1 MFLRICEDRGLE
13 AYGELRNA
21 ASGRDIY
28 SALLKLFERADQR
41 YNSGLFHF
49 QREKGRSEKPDEL
62 TPHLT
67 VDDKVLKP
75 IVSSLY
81 YPYSPYEFAVLSA
94 DGRVYEQFLGKAV
107 VLRSGKVAVE
117 EKPDVRK
124 AGGVY
129 YTPAFIV
136 EYIVRE
142 TLGPLLQG
150 RRVGEAASVKIVD
163 PACGSGS
170 FLIAAYQFLLDWHVE
185 RYLEMK
191 RRPKQIYQAER
202 GALRLTLAERK
213 RILLNCI
220 HGVDIDPR
228 AVEVAK
234 LSLLLK
240 VIEGETQMAFA
251 IERLLPDLGQNIQC
265 GNSIV
270 AQDFYETTLP
280 DHD

>member
-1 MFLRICEDRGLE
+1 M
-13 AYGELRNA
+13 
-21 ASGRDIY
+21 
-28 SALLKLFERADQR
+28 
-41 YNSGLFHF
+41 
-49 QREKGRSEKPDEL
+49 
-62 TPHLT
+62 
-67 VDDKVLKP
+67 LKP

-81 YPYSPYEFAVLSA
+81 YPHSPYEFAVLSA
-94 DGRVYEQFLGKAV
+94 DILGRVYEQFLGKAV

-117 EKPDVRK
+117 EKPEVRK

-150 RRVGEAASVKIVD
+150 KRVGQAASVKIVD

-170 FLIAAYQFLLDWHVE
+170 FLIAAYQFLLDWHLE

-191 RRPKQIYQAER
+191 RRPKQIYQAES
-202 GALRLTLAERK
+202 GVWRLTLAERK

-265 GNSIV
+265 GNSII
-270 AQDFYETTLP
+270 AQDFYDTTLP
-280 DHD
+280 GLDDEASHDQRLRLAGSLSVRIRSRRF